1 MASESDMAFTSSNEL
16 KPADDPLGEANF
28 VPRYL
33 VCVNPLCRRKWKQ
46 LTPKSIPMFCPS
58 CKKAFEL
65 ALRETWEGV
74 TDDTLYYNVL
84 KYWHGI
90 YVDIQSTLGYPKC
103 KDLNLPADPKEVT
116 ILNVM
121 DYYHQ
126 AFPEAPQ
133 PEDVRNWSS
142 MGQRKKQMT
151 GTIIRQCGG
160 LLWEL
165 TVLEDLQHPH
175 GQRSTG
181 SQRHHDMVGHRF
193 YLIDWRGALKI
204 GDHLQFVAFP
214 NPSVD
219 ERGKLPHVLKVL
231 DDRVNPPHRQPERS
245 QDTSNVT
252 HGQSAERE
260 QERMSASTVN
270 GTSRGY
276 SRGADSYYR
285 GPIPSYRDQRQPIDS
300 AWGQHTQQRRPAAAA
315 ASHPQYDINA
325 KDSMQRSFGVDSGS
339 IWRNDKVPSRASQY
353 HTTPSGGSGGVPAIA
368 QQDAT
373 ASSSPDDGR
382 RATAAA
388 PSSSSSSKSP
398 DEKKKAF
405 SPEVGS
411 LVDSAVAPPPGF
423 EDLPDDTHLCL
434 GQLAQLLTAA
444 ANKEVPPTPQ
454 APTLEPKIPENLHPS
469 PSPAVPAA
477 RRPDWIPDTPASPL
491 YLHRDM
497 NFGQTP
503 NPLVQFL
510 QMQAAA
516 GAAGQIPTTVAASR
530 GSYGTAAPPPMAT
543 PFMPMGGPPPQAA
556 AAVGLDGDLA
566 GLAAWGASWPSSV
579 PSGMSKR
586 QSTSQP
592 PTPIQEE
599 TVDEKGEVCAPPSSQ
614 QQQQRQ

>member
-1 MASESDMAFTSSNEL
+1 
-16 KPADDPLGEANF
+16 
-28 VPRYL
+28 
-33 VCVNPLCRRKWKQ
+33 
-46 LTPKSIPMFCPS
+46 
-58 CKKAFEL
+58 
-65 ALRETWEGV
+65 
-74 TDDTLYYNVL
+74 
-84 KYWHGI
+84 
-90 YVDIQSTLGYPKC
+90 
-103 KDLNLPADPKEVT
+103 
-116 ILNVM
+116 
-121 DYYHQ
+121 
-126 AFPEAPQ
+126 
-133 PEDVRNWSS
+133 
-142 MGQRKKQMT
+142 
-151 GTIIRQCGG
+151 
-160 LLWEL
+160 
-165 TVLEDLQHPH
+165 
-175 GQRSTG
+175 
-181 SQRHHDMVGHRF
+181 
-193 YLIDWRGALKI
+193 
-204 GDHLQFVAFP
+204 
-214 NPSVD
+214 
-219 ERGKLPHVLKVL
+219 
-231 DDRVNPPHRQPERS
+231 
-245 QDTSNVT
+245 
-252 HGQSAERE
+252 
-260 QERMSASTVN
+260 
-270 GTSRGY
+270 RGY

-285 GPIPSYRDQRQPIDS
+285 GPIPSYRDQRQPIDP
-300 AWGQHTQQRRPAAAA
+300 AWGQHSQQRRPPAA
-315 ASHPQYDINA
+315 ASRPQYDINA
-325 KDSMQRSFGVDSGS
+325 KDSMQRPFGVDSGS

-353 HTTPSGGSGGVPAIA
+353 HTTPSGGSVGVPARA
-368 QQDAT
+368 QQDAA

-382 RATAAA
+382 RAAAV
-388 PSSSSSSKSP
+388 PSSSSSKSP

-454 APTLEPKIPENLHPS
+454 APTLEPKIPENVHPS

-516 GAAGQIPTTVAASR
+516 GAAGQIPPTVTSSR

-599 TVDEKGEVCAPPSSQ
+599 TVDEEGEVCAPPSSH
-614 QQQQRQ
+614 QQQRQ